1 MYFICLICLDAVFSG
16 HWYCISVIHSLSH
29 SVSPLLVHTHT
40 LHFNSSEFPGHFVQI
55 YMIPTC
61 GHPMPLLLCRRRW
74 NLLESGESLTSLSTI
89 IPSPCKPIVVLH
101 CGGLL
106 TFEFCFSTAL
116 VSRQF
121 IIQDLWYPNIHSS
134 HVILYFPCIWANC
147 GFKLNPVTPLVQSRL
162 LQL

>member
-1 MYFICLICLDAVFSG
+1 MLFLVGTGAAPLSFTHSVTLSVHYWSIFIL
-16 HWYCISVIHSLSH
+16 CISTAL
-29 SVSPLLVHTHT
+29 
-40 LHFNSSEFPGHFVQI
+40 NYNCGFPGHFVQI

-61 GHPMPLLLCRRRW
+61 GHPMPVLLCQRRW
-74 NLLESGESLTSLSTI
+74 NLLESGESLTSLNTI

-116 VSRQF
+116 VLRQF
-121 IIQDLWYPNIHSS
+121 IIQDLWYPNIHSG
-134 HVILYFPCIWANC
+134 HVIYYFPCIWANC